1 MSHLNRR
8 LKTVLTRAITDAGKL
23 LRRSIHRIRRID
35 VKSDDGL
42 SLVTEVD
49 KRSEAQIIRAIKK
62 SFPDHAILAE
72 ESAPQGQSP
81 YKWIIDPIDGT
92 TNYAHTF
99 PAACVSIAC
108 EKDGRIELGGV
119 LDPFRREFFFAERGR
134 GAFLN
139 GKPIRTSKV
148 KSLSESLLVTG
159 FPYDRKIHASYY
171 LKIYGAFMTRCHGIR
186 RTGSAAL
193 DLCYIASGR
202 FDGFW
207 EMKLSPWDT
216 AAASLIVLEAGGRL
230 SDFKGGPYSVYD
242 PQILATNGRIHREML
257 AILRPFLRK
266 KT

>member
-1 MSHLNRR
+1 MENLDSR
-8 LKTVLTRAITDAGKL
+8 LKKVLIKAITNAGKL
-23 LRRSIHRIRRID
+23 LRRSIHRIQRID
-35 VKSDDGL
+35 IKSDDGL

-49 KRSEAQIIRAIKK
+49 KQSEADIIRTIKK
-62 SFPDHAILAE
+62 EFPDHAILAE
-72 ESAPQGQSP
+72 ESEPQGRSP

-99 PAACVSIAC
+99 PTACVSIAC
-108 EKDGRIELGGV
+108 EKNGRIRFGGV
-119 LDPFRREFFFAERGR
+119 LDPFRNEFFFAEKGK

-139 GKPIRTSKV
+139 GKPVKISKAR
-148 KSLSESLLVTG
+148 SLSKSLLVTG

-216 AAASLIVLEAGGRL
+216 AAASLIVREAGGKL
-230 SDFKGGPYSVYD
+230 SDFRGNPYSIYD
-242 PQILATNGRIHREML
+242 PQILATNGFIHREML
-257 AILRPFLRK
+257 ATLKPFLRK
-266 KT
+266 EA